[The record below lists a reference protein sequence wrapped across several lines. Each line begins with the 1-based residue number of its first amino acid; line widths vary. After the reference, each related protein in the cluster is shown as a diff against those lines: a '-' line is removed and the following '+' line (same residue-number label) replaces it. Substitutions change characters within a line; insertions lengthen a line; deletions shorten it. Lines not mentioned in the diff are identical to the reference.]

1 VTSCE
6 RCTTPLEHGDL
17 RCAVCALVVRE
28 PEALPVE
35 QATARILRCTSCGA
49 AIAFDP
55 RHQAP
60 ACAFC
65 RAVMEVEH
73 PIDPVE
79 QASLVVPFE
88 VERDVATAALRGWL
102 RHRGFFAPATLH
114 DEAVLESITAIG
126 WAAWIVDARAHVAWT
141 ADSDAGSE
149 RSSWAPHAGE
159 AHLTFVRIVVP
170 ASRGLDDTECERLA
184 PYYDLGSIRPID
196 GSELT
201 VESFDLQRSAARRA
215 VQDAIEDRARVA
227 ILPDIP
233 GDRHR
238 NVRVACLVEGLATD
252 RAALPAWVL
261 AYRFRGRAYRALVH
275 GQRPDV
281 VFGSSPIDWAKVAR
295 IAAIVA
301 AVALA
306 VLVLFYS
313 E

>member
-1 VTSCE
+1 MTSCD
-6 RCTTPLEHGDL
+6 RCTSPLEHGDL
-17 RCAVCALVVRE
+17 RCAVCALVVRTDPQPIE
-28 PEALPVE
+28 EAR
-35 QATARILRCTSCGA
+35 AFILRCTSCGA

-73 PIDPVE
+73 PVDPVE
-79 QASLVVPFE
+79 EARLHVPFE
-88 VERDVATAALRGWL
+88 VERDVATSAARGWL
-102 RHRGFFAPATLH
+102 RSRGFFAPATLH
-114 DEAVLESITAIG
+114 DEAVLESLTPIG

-141 ADSDAGSE
+141 ADSNEGAR
-149 RSSWAPHAGE
+149 RSDWAPHAGE
-159 AHLTFVRIVVP
+159 AHLLFTRIIVP
-170 ASRGLDDTECERLA
+170 ASRGLDERECERLA
-184 PYYDLGSIRPID
+184 PYYDLGSIEPVD
-196 GSELT
+196 GTTVT

-215 VQDAIEDRARVA
+215 VQDAIEDRAKTA

-233 GDRHR
+233 GTRHR
-238 NVRVACLVEGLATD
+238 KVRVACLLEALATD

-261 AYRFRGRAYRALVH
+261 AYRFRGRPYRAIVH
-275 GQRPDV
+275 GQRPDI
-281 VFGSSPIDWAKVAR
+281 VFGTSPIDWTKVGW

-306 VLVLFYS
+306 VLLYIA